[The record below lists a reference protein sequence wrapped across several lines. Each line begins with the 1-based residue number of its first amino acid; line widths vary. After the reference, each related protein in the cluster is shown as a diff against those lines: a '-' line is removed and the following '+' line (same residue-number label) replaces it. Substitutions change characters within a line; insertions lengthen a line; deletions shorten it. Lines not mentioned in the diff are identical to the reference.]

1 MKTTLSILLLV
12 LSIQCYAQSPI
23 LDKETLFTKIDSA
36 YAAKTQTQLLEFSD
50 SKKGE
55 WLKYLPTVGLT
66 YTLDGKP
73 RPSINYSTTLLYRA
87 TKDKQLKAAKR
98 QQIIR
103 QNQEAASK
111 AKAELEKLL
120 LEYTQLQEEIK
131 LKKQIL
137 EIDQQLFDIEKAK
150 YERLE
155 IAPSEFLKAQKDLY
169 NQQLILKKLEQQLVA
184 ISLLFKT
191 ATLLNE

>member
-1 MKTTLSILLLV
+1 MKTIISILLLA

-23 LDKETLFTKIDSA
+23 PDKETLFTKIDST
-36 YAAKTQTQLLEFSD
+36 YATKTQTQLLEFTD

-111 AKAELEKLL
+111 AKAELKKLL

-155 IAPSEFLKAQKDLY
+155 IAPSEFLEAKKK
-169 NQQLILKKLEQQLVA
+169 LILQKHSFLQLELGLEKKLA
-184 ISLLFKT
+184 GIH
-191 ATLLNE
+191 LLNY